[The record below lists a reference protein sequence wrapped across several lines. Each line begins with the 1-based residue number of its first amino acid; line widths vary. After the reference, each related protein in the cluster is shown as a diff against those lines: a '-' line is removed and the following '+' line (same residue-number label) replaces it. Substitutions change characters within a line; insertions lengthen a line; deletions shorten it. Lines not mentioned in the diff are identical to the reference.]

1 MPPLEY
7 RGGSHTP
14 AHPSTTTRLLDFY
27 FGPTATA
34 RYNYHFTG
42 VTTII
47 NYENPRPRLREQNPR
62 RLTSSTAISPPAA
75 AEAVPK
81 PPCTPHSEHSPAD
94 DTHNLTTFDFT
105 DSVLFEPCIIYS
117 LQLFCECIR
126 RRWGT
131 GEQGER
137 GGSVWSWSQGEI
149 HYYGF

>member
-47 NYENPRPRLREQNPR
+47 NYETRVLDFENRP
-62 RLTSSTAISPPAA
+62 TASHIFDGHFPPAA
-75 AEAVPK
+75 AEAVPNHLAHLV
-81 PPCTPHSEHSPAD
+81 PSIHQW
-94 DTHNLTTFDFT
+94 TTRTLNDF
-105 DSVLFEPCIIYS
+105 
-117 LQLFCECIR
+117 
-126 RRWGT
+126 
-131 GEQGER
+131 
-137 GGSVWSWSQGEI
+137 
-149 HYYGF
+149 